1 MEWVALTDK
10 LIKQMEIE
18 LVETKFMTHLTGG
31 FLNGGTPK
39 SSILIGFSIINHPF
53 WGTPIYGNHQL
64 CIVVTAIYHG

>member
-31 FLNGGTPK
+31 FFPK
-39 SSILIGFSIINHPF
+39 
-53 WGTPIYGNHQL
+53 WG
-64 CIVVTAIYHG
+64 